1 MSLTQFT
8 PTTWPIPAANQIPSG
23 STINN
28 VTLSVTHSESNTS
41 QTAAPTVNVSCGA
54 VNLPE
59 HTASTADPVDVTSCL
74 NTPAKLN
81 AGVSALFSASRNSN
95 SPTVTLSGMSL
106 SVTYTPPADVGS
118 LTPASGCITQVPYY
132 GPNHEPAYN
141 GACALFSVAS
151 NANGGTAPRVA
162 VFWGTVYAPSAAL
175 DVPVDVLSVPV
186 FDRGVVARMLMLG
199 YNVASNA
206 QVPISSTPITA
217 NVPNNR
223 EVTFTACIGPC
234 GAPTGST
241 KLEADVVFCDSTFD
255 PRCTGTAAGGVKVQ
269 SWKVTR

>member
-1 MSLTQFT
+1 
-8 PTTWPIPAANQIPSG
+8 
-23 STINN
+23 
-28 VTLSVTHSESNTS
+28 VTL
-41 QTAAPTVNVSCGA
+41 
-54 VNLPE
+54 
-59 HTASTADPVDVTSCL
+59 D
-74 NTPAKLN
+74 
-81 AGVSALFSASRNSN
+81 
-95 SPTVTLSGMSL
+95 GMSL
-106 SVTYTPPADVGS
+106 SVTYTPPANVGS

-132 GPNHEPAYN
+132 GPNHEPGYN

-162 VFWGTVYAPSAAL
+162 VLWGTVYAPSAAL

-199 YNVASNA
+199 YNVAANA

-223 EVTFTACIGPC
+223 EVTFTATIP
-234 GAPTGST
+234 GAST

-255 PRCTGTAAGGVKVQ
+255 PRCAGVAAGGTKIQ